1 MKIILLVAQL
11 LVLHTIV
18 TWAACPLE
26 DDPTDLIRCI
36 QIDISSISM
45 TYFQI

>member
-1 MKIILLVAQL
+1 MKIVLIVAQL

-18 TWAACPLE
+18 THAACPLE

-36 QIDISSISM
+36 QVDISAISM
-45 TYFQI
+45 I